1 VICSFDGVFDLVNN
15 HPSILVII
23 DILIVLLPLVAE
35 EILLYFR
42 KVTVTNQRKSI
53 LKLLDLLGISG
64 MHLVNIVIVEFEIT
78 SLHVLFP
85 AVANRMI
92 LTRQLDAHWHAV
104 DIVNNTKVTITS
116 LWRALKQL
124 CL

>member
-1 VICSFDGVFDLVNN
+1 MICSFDGVFDLVNN